1 MESINSYLIL
11 LNIKI
16 NIYNME
22 VNMKKKIGLV
32 AAGLLLSMAILAGC
46 EGKTAATQ
54 GNQSDSAD
62 SSKAT
67 QSAEI
72 KNPDDPIK
80 LATMTD
86 EEGRIVGVMIQQVL
100 EYNGYKVDSKIGT
113 FNNTTLVRQSLLQ
126 KQADLSIDYTGRGM
140 MFIENV
146 DITKY
151 QNSLEDAFQ
160 TTKEADE
167 KNGIIWMCY
176 APFSNTDGIAV
187 RKQWSDENNI
197 KTLEDFAKYVN
208 EGKDMK
214 LAIEGD
220 NSYVVTAPT
229 CLPGW
234 EKAYG
239 FHLNEDQILVGPS
252 DVKTMLAEGTDG
264 VNACHTYTSS
274 GAIEALDLYILKD
287 PKVVSPVYSP
297 SPIATKEL
305 LEKYPE
311 VEELIRPI
319 FENLDE
325 ETAVH
330 LNKMLT
336 MDGISET
343 KIAEDFL
350 KEKGLI
356 K

>member
-1 MESINSYLIL
+1 
-11 LNIKI
+11 
-16 NIYNME
+16 
-22 VNMKKKIGLV
+22 MKKKLGAL
-32 AAGLLLSMAILAGC
+32 AAGILLSMVILAGC
-46 EGKTAATQ
+46 EGKTAAT
-54 GNQSDSAD
+54 GGSQSETKGSGET
-62 SSKAT
+62 T

-72 KNPDDPIK
+72 KNPNDPIK

-86 EEGRIVGVMIQQVL
+86 EEGRIVGAMMQKGL
-100 EYNGYKVDSKIGT
+100 EDNGYKVDSKIGT

-126 KQADLSIDYTGRGM
+126 KQAELSIDYTGRGM

-146 DITKY
+146 DTTKY
-151 QNSLEDAFQ
+151 QSSLEEAFQ

-187 RKQWSDENNI
+187 RKQWAEENNI

-208 EGKDMK
+208 DGKDMK

-234 EKAYG
+234 EETYG
-239 FHLNEDQILVGPS
+239 FHLNENQLLVGPS

-264 VNACHTYTSS
+264 VTACHTYTSS
-274 GAIEALDLYILKD
+274 GAIEALDLYILQD

-297 SPIATKEL
+297 SPIATKEFM
-305 LEKYPE
+305 EKYPE
-311 VEELIRPI
+311 VEALIRPI

>member
-1 MESINSYLIL
+1 
-11 LNIKI
+11 
-16 NIYNME
+16 
-22 VNMKKKIGLV
+22 MKKKLGVL
-32 AAGLLLSMAILAGC
+32 AAGILLSMTILAGC

-54 GNQSDSAD
+54 GSQSEVTGSGET
-62 SSKAT
+62 T

-72 KNPDDPIK
+72 KNLNDPIK

-86 EEGRIVGVMIQQVL
+86 EEGRIVGAMMQQVL

-126 KQADLSIDYTGRGM
+126 KQAELSIDYTGRGM

-146 DITKY
+146 DVTKY
-151 QNSLEDAFQ
+151 QNSLEEAFQ

-187 RKQWSDENNI
+187 RKQWAEENSI

-208 EGKDMK
+208 DGKEMK

-234 EKAYG
+234 EEAYG
-239 FHLNEDQILVGPS
+239 FHLNEGQLLVGPS

-274 GAIEALDLYILKD
+274 GAIEALDLYILQD

-297 SPIATKEL
+297 APIATKEFM
-305 LEKYPE
+305 EKYPE
-311 VEELIRPI
+311 VEALIRPI

>member
-1 MESINSYLIL
+1 
-11 LNIKI
+11 
-16 NIYNME
+16 
-22 VNMKKKIGLV
+22 MKKKLGVLASGI
-32 AAGLLLSMAILAGC
+32 LLSMVILAGC
-46 EGKTAATQ
+46 EGKTAAT
-54 GNQSDSAD
+54 GGSQSETKGSGET
-62 SSKAT
+62 T

-72 KNPDDPIK
+72 KNPNDPIK

-86 EEGRIVGVMIQQVL
+86 EEGRIVRAMMQKVL

-126 KQADLSIDYTGRGM
+126 KQAELSIDYTGRGM

-146 DITKY
+146 DVTKY
-151 QNSLEDAFQ
+151 QNSLEEAFQ

-187 RKQWSDENNI
+187 RKQWAEENNI

-208 EGKDMK
+208 DGKDMK

-234 EKAYG
+234 EEAYG
-239 FHLNEDQILVGPS
+239 FHLNEDQLLVDPS

-264 VNACHTYTSS
+264 VTACHTYTSS
-274 GAIEALDLYILKD
+274 GAIEALDLYILQD

-297 SPIATKEL
+297 SPIATKEFM
-305 LEKYPE
+305 EKYPE
-311 VEELIRPI
+311 VEALIRPI